1 MTTVTLGVSSLE
13 ETKRRTAAAL
23 RGEHVGAFIS
33 FETPELLWQVLTP
46 NRWQVLR
53 TLAGEDE
60 LAVREVARRLGRD
73 VKAVHNDLTAL
84 AAAGI
89 IERTE
94 GGHVHFPYD
103 TIHVDYMLTA
113 AA

>member
-1 MTTVTLGVSSLE
+1 MTTVTLGVSSIE

-23 RGEHVGAFIS
+23 RGEPVGAFIS
-33 FETPELLWQVLTP
+33 FATPELLWQVLTP

-53 TLAGEDE
+53 TLTGEDE

-84 AAAGI
+84 ATAGI